1 MLLQKAEFP
10 SFSWLQYSI
19 VYINHIF
26 IHSSAGRHLGC
37 FHTLT
42 IVNDTAINTWVQI
55 CFQYLVF
62 ISFGYIPRSGISR
75 SHSSSIFNFLRNLH
89 TTLHKWL
96 NQFIF
101 PSIVHKGSLF
111 PTSSPAFVISCLF
124 DNSHSNKCEVISHY
138 DFDLHFHDD

>member
-1 MLLQKAEFP
+1 M
-10 SFSWLQYSI
+10 YVCVCVC
-19 VYINHIF
+19 VYVCVCLCVCVCVFHIL
-26 IHSSAGRHLGC
+26 A
-37 FHTLT
+37 
-42 IVNDTAINTWVQI
+42 IVNNAAMNMGVQLLP
-55 CFQYLVF
+55 QYPVF
-62 ISFGYIPRSGISR
+62 ISFGYIPRSGIAG